1 VKGKAGICS
10 VCNHPKRREMEVGL
24 VCLIPLSVLAAR
36 YDISR
41 DSLHR
46 HKRDHLTATQ
56 KAAILSAIKP
66 SAVDL
71 EELQRSESEGLLG
84 QLLAQRATL
93 QQYSAAAFE
102 AGNLTAAI
110 QAERAVTGTLE
121 LTSKLLGM
129 LVQRHEVTHASILIS
144 GDYIALRSALLTALK
159 PYPDAARAVGHALHE
174 LETRAASAIR
184 ERAADGK
191 RPLIEHEAGPLQ

>member
-1 VKGKAGICS
+1 
-10 VCNHPKRREMEVGL
+10 MQ
-24 VCLIPLSVLAAR
+24 
-36 YDISR
+36 
-41 DSLHR
+41 
-46 HKRDHLTATQ
+46 T
-56 KAAILSAIKP
+56 AAILSAMKP

-102 AGNLTAAI
+102 AGNMTAAI

-144 GDYIALRSALLTALK
+144 GDYLALRSALLLALK
-159 PYPDAARAVGHALHE
+159 PYPEAARAVGTALHQ
-174 LETRAASAIR
+174 LETQAAEAIKAR
-184 ERAADGK
+184 GAEGK
-191 RPLIEHEAGPLQ
+191 RPLLIEHDTGEAMR